1 MEILEKTCAL
11 TRFGRCVSSQKK
23 TVFLRQQ
30 RIPPLLHP
38 WARSAPLLVHHLLHV
53 CRSALARSVEN
64 GESWVALFLR
74 FHPTEKKHRK
84 KSWDEM
90 MKRCGVQFGCKS
102 KPFVQRHQCF
112 YPMELV
118 VRDDFHCRVVCCLPF
133 MEVVRFSE
141 KCQWNEGQLFS
152 GPSLCHFHTH
162 QEENSYSC

>member
-1 MEILEKTCAL
+1 MFPVK
-11 TRFGRCVSSQKK
+11 RKRCFCDNSASLRYFTLGHAVHRCLCIICCMFVAQHSQEASR
-23 TVFLRQQ
+23 TASHG
-30 RIPPLLHP
+30 LHF
-38 WARSAPLLVHHLLHV
+38 
-53 CRSALARSVEN
+53 
-64 GESWVALFLR
+64 FLR